1 MPILYLELKGDVT
14 LKGIK
19 KNQSIE
25 TELLLFVASPDE
37 GPGSYLP
44 PNSISRT
51 IFRVTP
57 IGNQVMSAST
67 IVGLF
72 NINEENEHPYGNSKD
87 TFRPL
92 LYEDRR

>member
-25 TELLLFVASPDE
+25 TELFLFVASPDE

-57 IGNQVMSAST
+57 IGNQMMSASI